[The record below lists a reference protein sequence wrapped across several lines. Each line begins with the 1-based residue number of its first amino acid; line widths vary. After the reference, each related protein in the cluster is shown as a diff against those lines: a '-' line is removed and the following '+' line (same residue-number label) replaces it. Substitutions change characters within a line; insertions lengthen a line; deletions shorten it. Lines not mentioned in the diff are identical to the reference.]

1 MHERFKKILGLG
13 IPTILGCGY
22 NLYILVLSVESCLR
36 EPNPFH
42 CFAFLQTPLVTDMDE
57 RELAENMQ
65 KMLLTMRRLDE
76 KIAPMLEADGKFFNK
91 R

>member
-1 MHERFKKILGLG
+1 MLDARLL
-13 IPTILGCGY
+13 PTFFLWT
-22 NLYILVLSVESCLR
+22 ECLR
-36 EPNPFH
+36 YHDDFPPF
-42 CFAFLQTPLVTDMDE
+42 FIQTPLVTNMDE
-57 RELAENMQ
+57 REVAENMQ